1 MCIALGIRYLCLLFF
16 SLRRNASHPRWGVA
30 DFRGKDLA
38 YAGWTPPTH
47 GLFPLSGSVR
57 LDAGHAR
64 NSPGPVRL
72 TPDHPQKSTVLD
84 APDEAAKLLLIL
96 RVVSRSLWRTLTGPE
111 HRKRPHWGAA
121 FSSHTLGRARCSSG
135 AAPFPHGAERGWP
148 PR

>member
-1 MCIALGIRYLCLLFF
+1 MEKTPATPEI
-16 SLRRNASHPRWGVA
+16 HPA
-30 DFRGKDLA
+30 
-38 YAGWTPPTH
+38 
-47 GLFPLSGSVR
+47 
-57 LDAGHAR
+57 
-64 NSPGPVRL
+64 PVRL

-96 RVVSRSLWRTLTGPE
+96 RVVSRSLWRTLTGAGKD
-111 HRKRPHWGAA
+111 RTV